1 MSESV
6 ATQESFFGS
15 PAALGPSNGKRRQ
28 PPTGFSAG
36 PAYGA
41 KTRRR
46 EEGLPTRRSGPQW
59 AAGGERE
66 GGIRLQKDELID
78 GQLVERIRNGELLY
92 YWCFTPISIPRR
104 RLGRSFRRVL
114 PQERQLSVPYCYI
127 GEFVFTVLYTLLIL
141 ASSIF
146 RSFCIPCTQCMISAS
161 RCTREHYE
169 NVKPALQAQ
178 HPKTH
183 I

>member
-1 MSESV
+1 MDSPPDPGSPISNSSGDSPPPEDVLMSESV

-46 EEGLPTRRSGPQW
+46 EEGLPNRRSGPQW

-78 GQLVERIRNGELLY
+78 GQLVERIRNDWGDPFDE
-92 YWCFTPISIPRR
+92 
-104 RLGRSFRRVL
+104 SFL
-114 PQERQLSVPYCYI
+114 KN
-127 GEFVFTVLYTLLIL
+127 
-141 ASSIF
+141 A
-146 RSFCIPCTQCMISAS
+146 
-161 RCTREHYE
+161 
-169 NVKPALQAQ
+169 N
-178 HPKTH
+178 
-183 I
+183 